1 MPYLFSPGVHKG
13 IQEVQLNE
21 EGCSQ
26 AVLLLQSNNRGSQ
39 EKGRSGKYPPFLN
52 SGILNEGFA
61 ETHNLTICQ
70 AKKNADAVKKAKEK
84 SSKLAASSR
93 YQEAFQNSSSQIV
106 PRQSREIS
114 TPASCADVIKTNTE
128 LSKEA
133 GKGKTNTKVAA
144 LGKAIAATPDSVICS
159 AAEKSSL
166 KEQVTLLDVIATAL
180 EAFVK
185 DLKEAIKV

>member
-1 MPYLFSPGVHKG
+1 MPYLFSLGVHKG

-26 AVLLLQSNNRGSQ
+26 AVLLMQSNNRGSQ

-61 ETHNLTICQ
+61 ETYNLTICQ

-93 YQEAFQNSSSQIV
+93 YQEAFQNSSSLNCPQAKQRDLHSGLLCRRDQNQHRAFQGGGQGEDEHQGGGSWEGHCRH
-106 PRQSREIS
+106 PRLRHLLRRREKQPQGTS
-114 TPASCADVIKTNTE
+114 H
-128 LSKEA
+128 
-133 GKGKTNTKVAA
+133 
-144 LGKAIAATPDSVICS
+144 S
-159 AAEKSSL
+159 A
-166 KEQVTLLDVIATAL
+166 
-180 EAFVK
+180 
-185 DLKEAIKV
+185 